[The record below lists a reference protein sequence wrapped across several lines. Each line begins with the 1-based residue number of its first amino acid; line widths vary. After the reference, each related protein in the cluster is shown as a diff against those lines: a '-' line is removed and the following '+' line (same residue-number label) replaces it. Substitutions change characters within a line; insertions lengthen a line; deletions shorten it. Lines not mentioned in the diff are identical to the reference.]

1 MRIAFHHTDP
11 LQGGRLAETLRF
23 SGHEVTAFEG
33 LHPFLD
39 APGARG
45 FEMLVAPAG
54 VIARHSPATQIAA
67 LRTHGVQVLALAALE
82 DGDALA
88 ALPCDDFVLAPCS
101 TEELALRIDVLGKR
115 ARTAPADA
123 QLAAPPYEFRADT
136 REVLLHGH
144 PVHLT
149 AREFELAL
157 YLFRRLGRRLTRNE
171 ISEEV
176 WGRLPHAASRTL
188 DAHVSSIRRKL
199 SLEPGNG
206 YRLSAHYGHGYCLT
220 PVSAR

>member
-23 SGHEVTAFEG
+23 SGHDVTAFEG
-33 LHPFLD
+33 LHPFLAAPD
-39 APGARG
+39 ARAY
-45 FEMLVAPAG
+45 EMLVAPAG
-54 VIARHSPATQIAA
+54 AIARHVPGTAIPAIRAQG
-67 LRTHGVQVLALAALE
+67 LQVLALAGIE

-88 ALPCDDFVLAPCS
+88 TLPCDDFVLAPCS
-101 TEELALRIDVLGKR
+101 TEELALRIDVLGR
-115 ARTAPADA
+115 RSRGASTEL
-123 QLAAPPYEFRADT
+123 QVAAPPYEFRADT
-136 REVLLHGH
+136 REALLHGR

-171 ISEEV
+171 IAEEV
-176 WGRLPHAASRTL
+176 WGRLPHAESRTL
-188 DAHVSSIRRKL
+188 DAHVSSLRRKL
-199 SLEPGNG
+199 ALEPVNG

-220 PVSAR
+220 PVSVR

>member
-11 LQGGRLAETLRF
+11 LQGGRMAEILRF
-23 SGHEVTAFEG
+23 SGHEVTVFEG

-39 APGARG
+39 TPGARG
-45 FEMLVAPAG
+45 FEVLVAPAG
-54 VIARHSPATQIAA
+54 AIARHAPPTEIAA
-67 LRTHGVQVLALAALE
+67 IRAQGVQVLALAALE

-101 TEELALRIDVLGKR
+101 SEELSLRIDVLGQR
-115 ARTAPADA
+115 ARIAPAELPID
-123 QLAAPPYEFRADT
+123 APPYEFRADT
-136 REVLLHGH
+136 REVLLHGR

-157 YLFRRLGRRLTRNE
+157 YLFRRMGRRLTRNE
-171 ISEEV
+171 IAEEV
-176 WGRLPHAASRTL
+176 WGRLPHAESRTL

-199 SLEPGNG
+199 SLEPVNG
-206 YRLSAHYGHGYCLT
+206 YRLCAHYGHGYCLT